1 MIEVFKTNVMHHDH
15 ALVLVR
21 EIHKIFRGYEANFDL
36 EDCDRILRIKSHRGA
51 INAKS
56 IIAMLQR
63 FGVDAEVLPDE
74 VVPRK
79 VISPPF
85 CLAFRMMQK
94 QSLKF
99 EI

>member
-1 MIEVFKTNVMHHDH
+1 MIEVFKTNVTHQDH

-21 EIHKIFRGYEANFDL
+21 EIQKIFRGYQANFDL
-36 EDCDRILRIKSHRGA
+36 DDCDRILRIKSPESA

-74 VVPRK
+74 VVPKK
-79 VISPPF
+79 VASAPF

-94 QSLKF
+94 QSVA
-99 EI
+99 